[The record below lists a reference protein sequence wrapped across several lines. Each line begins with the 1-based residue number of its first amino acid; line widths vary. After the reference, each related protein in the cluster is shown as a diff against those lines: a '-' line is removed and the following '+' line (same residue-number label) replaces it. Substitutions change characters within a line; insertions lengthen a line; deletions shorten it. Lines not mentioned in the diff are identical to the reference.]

1 MSPENRSALVSPT
14 LMLDRVSKTFGS
26 FVALD
31 EVSLALVPGQI
42 HALLGANG
50 SGKSTLVKV
59 VSGVYSPDGG
69 DVLFESARL
78 ASLGSPAEAAARGI
92 RVVHQEAPLIDTM
105 SVMEAVAIFRGFGAK
120 NLGPVPWR
128 RLRRQVQQLLDRMNL
143 PIDAGQQCDTVRP
156 ADRAGLALAI
166 VVGDLF
172 DEARTGTD
180 RVKLLIVDEVTAAI
194 PEAEAA
200 PHLERLRAVAD
211 LGVAVL
217 MVTHRLGE
225 LEIADDITVL
235 RAGKV
240 VYREAGNARRS
251 NGELVSE
258 MIGPTTDFNLVTTG
272 TPASPAT
279 TSEPEV
285 GDLLEKLW
293 DSAPNR
299 RGAAS
304 PNGDV
309 PQQAI
314 RVEMLTGSQLNQ
326 CSFSA
331 APGEIVGFA
340 GLRGSGV
347 EELPR
352 LLSGDERWRS
362 GQVTIGST
370 VVDTGGSPR
379 VMIKAGLAAI
389 PADRLRAGGVASLS
403 INENIILPAQGDYWH
418 KAARRSQVVEN
429 VIAAFDVRPPK
440 PRNLFGTLS
449 GGNQQ
454 KVLLGKWLL
463 LRPSVLVL
471 DDPTYGVD
479 PAAREAIFEAVED
492 AARRGVC
499 VLFLSTEPEQ
509 LMRICDRVLVLR
521 DGQIVT
527 ELSGEQMALESV
539 VEWSSQ

>member
-1 MSPENRSALVSPT
+1 VIEVAPVNRGALVSPT
-14 LMLDRVSKTFGS
+14 LTLDRVSKQFGN

-31 EVSLALVPGQI
+31 GVSLELVPGQI

-59 VSGVYSPDGG
+59 VSGVYSPDAGA
-69 DVLFESARL
+69 VLFESRRVGGV
-78 ASLGSPAEAAARGI
+78 GSPAEAAARGI

-105 SVMEAVAIFRGFGAK
+105 SVMEAVAIFRGFGAA

-172 DEARTGTD
+172 DESHAGAEQ
-180 RVKLLIVDEVTAAI
+180 VKLLIVDEVTASI

-211 LGVAVL
+211 MGVAVL

-225 LEIADDITVL
+225 LNIADDITVL

-240 VYREAGNARRS
+240 VYREAGGARRS
-251 NGELVSE
+251 NGELVAE
-258 MIGPTTDFNLVTTG
+258 MIGPVTNLNLA
-272 TPASPAT
+272 ASAT
-279 TSEPEV
+279 ASKTQV
-285 GDLLEKLW
+285 GAQLKRLW
-293 DSAPNR
+293 DSAPNHR
-299 RGAAS
+299 KAAQRTENQS
-304 PNGDV
+304 GR
-309 PQQAI
+309 AI
-314 RVEMLTGSQLNQ
+314 RVEMLTGSQLNH

-352 LLSGDERWRS
+352 LLSGDESWRS
-362 GQVTIGST
+362 GRVEIGGTT
-370 VVDTGGSPR
+370 VDKGGSPR
-379 VMIKAGLAAI
+379 AMIRAGLAAI

-418 KAARRSQVVEN
+418 KPSRRSQVVES

-521 DGQIVT
+521 DGEIVT
-527 ELSGEQMALESV
+527 ELSGPDLVLESV